1 MRRDN
6 MTGMTHSLFQLPVY
20 GGGYAAP
27 PQHGYGAPPPSYGLY
42 GAPPPPAY
50 HAKEPGNV
58 VCRDMYET
66 VCNTSTL
73 GNRRQRLG

>member
-1 MRRDN
+1 M
-6 MTGMTHSLFQLPVY
+6 Y

-27 PQHGYGAPPPSYGLY
+27 PQYGAPPPSYGLY